1 MSYGM
6 TVDLLK
12 DVLPISD
19 DLSKAAIRNGVERV
33 AQRLDGELGD
43 ERVVPRSRTDLW

>member
-12 DVLPISD
+12 DVLPVSD
-19 DLSKAAIRNGVERV
+19 ELSARAIRIDVER
-33 AQRLDGELGD
+33 AA
-43 ERVVPRSRTDLW
+43 